1 MIELKNEKEEIKI
14 LPGIKAVQELKN
26 KLRGGDDIIGL
37 KIADL
42 DTLICQNDC
51 SGHGYCKQEIRSCV
65 CEPFW
70 IENFVRRSL
79 MDGKSNCGNFHN
91 FFYDFHSFKI
101 VFLISEWSVI
111 YVGIFISL
119 LLAGSVCGVIFISCK
134 HKRGQ
139 IGKGKSS
146 RSRKRYTRLEQND
159 DTFELRSKLNSIL

>member
-91 FFYDFHSFKI
+91 FFLRFLQFQNYLLNFRMVCDLRWHFYFTFTRGFSLRSDFH
-101 VFLISEWSVI
+101 LM
-111 YVGIFISL
+111 
-119 LLAGSVCGVIFISCK
+119 
-134 HKRGQ
+134 Q
-139 IGKGKSS
+139 
-146 RSRKRYTRLEQND
+146 T
-159 DTFELRSKLNSIL
+159 

>member
-1 MIELKNEKEEIKI
+1 MIIFEFFLLSDLAILHFMIELKNEKEEIKI

-91 FFYDFHSFKI
+91 FSKINSFKI
-101 VFLISEWSVI
+101 LSP
-111 YVGIFISL
+111 
-119 LLAGSVCGVIFISCK
+119 
-134 HKRGQ
+134 
-139 IGKGKSS
+139 
-146 RSRKRYTRLEQND
+146 
-159 DTFELRSKLNSIL
+159 